1 MPVPSRLTA
10 FTSHL
15 GQMWAALETL
25 SISLTLFLMNRPYRA
40 PKRPALPTTL
50 PFALDFD
57 LFILYPLK
65 ALYYSPLI
73 LIYLIEDLYFTRAA
87 GNAVDLV
94 DELALH
100 PCRNFNDTYPRPVI
114 LPFILFHHTPEL

>member
-15 GQMWAALETL
+15 GQIWAALDTL
-25 SISLTLFLMNRPYRA
+25 SISLTLFLMKRPYLA

-65 ALYYSPLI
+65 ALYNSPLI
-73 LIYLIEDLYFTRAA
+73 LIYLIENLHFAGTT
-87 GNAVDLV
+87 GNAVDLIY
-94 DELALH
+94 ELALH
-100 PCRNFNDTYPRPVI
+100 PCWNFNDTYP
-114 LPFILFHHTPEL
+114 